1 MNNIPHCHHKHIHT
15 SLLLSILLL
24 VVCWIHSA
32 TTMSPISSFRPI
44 KQILPRPSAHWV
56 GDGFHVYPVFADLA
70 FTPKVSLPQEVV
82 G

>member
-1 MNNIPHCHHKHIHT
+1 
-15 SLLLSILLL
+15 
-24 VVCWIHSA
+24 
-32 TTMSPISSFRPI
+32 MSPISSFRPI